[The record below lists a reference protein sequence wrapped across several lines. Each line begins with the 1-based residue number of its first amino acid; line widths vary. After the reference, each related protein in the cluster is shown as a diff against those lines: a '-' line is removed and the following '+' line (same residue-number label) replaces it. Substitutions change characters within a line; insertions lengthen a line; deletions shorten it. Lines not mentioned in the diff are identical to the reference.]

1 MPNAG
6 PDKKDSAQEP
16 KKPVQE
22 GLNPPTEEEDAE
34 ESKDA
39 TASPDKRTWQ

>member
-16 KKPVQE
+16 KKPAQE
-22 GLNPPTEEEDAE
+22 DLDPSTEEDAE

>member
-16 KKPVQE
+16 EEPAQE
-22 GLNPPTEEEDAE
+22 DLNPPTEEDAE
-34 ESKDA
+34 ESMDA
-39 TASPDKRTWQ
+39 TASPKKRTWQ

>member
-16 KKPVQE
+16 KKPAQE
-22 GLNPPTEEEDAE
+22 DLNPPVEEDAE